1 MKTQL
6 VYSNNY
12 DHLTGLNNRQYFI
25 QCLNKVI
32 DEKHQESITI
42 TGVVFHIDLDKFQ
55 VINNNFGYAF
65 GDKFFKFYIT
75 FSFRFFYQN
84 LILPA
89 LFIPAAE
96 KYSLIIKLDRWVIDR
111 TFLAISELEHKLTDD
126 KQS

>member
-25 QCLNKVI
+25 KCLNKVI

-42 TGVVFHIDLDKFQ
+42 TGVVFHLDLDKFQ

-65 GDKFFKFYIT
+65 GDKFLNFISHSLLDFLSEPNIT
-75 FSFRFFYQN
+75 STVYTCSRKVRFN
-84 LILPA
+84 
-89 LFIPAAE
+89 
-96 KYSLIIKLDRWVIDR
+96 YSVG
-111 TFLAISELEHKLTDD
+111 
-126 KQS
+126 